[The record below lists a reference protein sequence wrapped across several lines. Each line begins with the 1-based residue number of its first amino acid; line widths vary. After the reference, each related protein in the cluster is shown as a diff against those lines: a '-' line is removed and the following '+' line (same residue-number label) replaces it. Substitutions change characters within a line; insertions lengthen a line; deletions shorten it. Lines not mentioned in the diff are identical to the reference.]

1 MFVLLKQGSA
11 PAPRNGAAAKAALST
26 VFLRKG
32 QAAQAS
38 GAHAHA
44 RFLPRRGL
52 QVRTP
57 PPTLRPAAR
66 GRPIMDVTPDEVV
79 EFWR

>member
-11 PAPRNGAAAKAALST
+11 TASRNGAAAKAALST

-38 GAHAHA
+38 RA
-44 RFLPRRGL
+44 RPREVFSHG
-52 QVRTP
+52 P
-57 PPTLRPAAR
+57 P
-66 GRPIMDVTPDEVV
+66 
-79 EFWR
+79 